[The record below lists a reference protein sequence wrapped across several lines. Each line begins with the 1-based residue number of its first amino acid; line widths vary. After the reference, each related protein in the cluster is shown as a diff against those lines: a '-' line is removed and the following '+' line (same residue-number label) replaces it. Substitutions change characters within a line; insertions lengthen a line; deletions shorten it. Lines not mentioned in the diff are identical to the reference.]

1 MPGYRRRYW
10 ERVRRRPR
18 AEQAATA
25 ETAVPVV
32 VVGIG
37 AIGQLALE
45 QALRDQSLK
54 VVGAVDPAREGE
66 ILGGVPVAGRLDSRH
81 APAQVA
87 LVATGSALAD
97 VADLVEDAVE
107 RRLHVVSTC
116 EELTYP
122 WVRSSTVASRLDA
135 VARRHGVAVVGTGVN
150 PGFVMDILPAVL
162 ATASCDVSSV
172 RVVRRVDVGARRP
185 QLRQKLGIGAN
196 LDLWNQAARGAAR
209 YGHVGLVESAHL
221 CALAIRRD
229 VTQVDF
235 VREPVAAGATVRG
248 VRECAVAQL
257 AGGGS
262 VELELMFALGCVDSD
277 EVVVVGSPG
286 IHIRVEGGVH
296 GDSATV
302 ARVLHA
308 ALYVSRLEPGLRL
321 PLELPLWAAPTAL

>member
-1 MPGYRRRYW
+1 
-10 ERVRRRPR
+10 VRRRPR

-25 ETAVPVV
+25 ETTVPVV

-37 AIGQLALE
+37 GIGQLALE
-45 QALRDQSLK
+45 QALRDQSLT

-66 ILGGVPVAGRLDSRH
+66 ILAGVPVAGRLDSRH

-97 VADLVEDAVE
+97 VAGLVEDAVE

-122 WVRSSTVASRLDA
+122 WVRSSAVASRLDA

-150 PGFVMDILPAVL
+150 PGFVMDILPAVI

-185 QLRQKLGIGAN
+185 QLRQKLGIGAD
-196 LDLWNQAARGAAR
+196 LDLWNEARGTAR

-229 VTQVDF
+229 VTHVDF
-235 VREPVAAGATVRG
+235 VREPVTAGATVRG
-248 VRECAVAQL
+248 VRERAVAQL
-257 AGGGS
+257 EGGGS
-262 VELELMFALGCVDSD
+262 VELELVFALGCADSD

-302 ARVLHA
+302 ARLLHA

-321 PLELPLWAAPTAL
+321 PLELPLWAAPAL